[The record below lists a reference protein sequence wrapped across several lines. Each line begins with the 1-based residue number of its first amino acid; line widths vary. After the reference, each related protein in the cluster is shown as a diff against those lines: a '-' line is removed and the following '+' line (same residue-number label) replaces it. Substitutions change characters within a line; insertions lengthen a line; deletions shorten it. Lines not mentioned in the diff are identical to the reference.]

1 MDKPILRKLMIEKRH
16 EYMEEDKKN
25 SNKIIFDKLKNILTQ
40 YENIGSYYNFD
51 DEVDTVNINNWILA
65 NNKNLYLPK
74 VNNGK
79 IDFYKVNDLK
89 DVHEGTFGVMEPNAD
104 HFTDINNIECII
116 VPMVAFNNENYRL
129 GFGKAHYDFAFPKP
143 NL

>member
-65 NNKNLYLPK
+65 NNKNLLDQTIDGLRTLKPFEYVGEYQNGTSYKTNQLVSLNNNLYLSK
-74 VNNGK
+74 EDNNTTTPPSDK
-79 IDFYKVNDLK
+79 
-89 DVHEGTFGVMEPNAD
+89 
-104 HFTDINNIECII
+104 
-116 VPMVAFNNENYRL
+116 
-129 GFGKAHYDFAFPKP
+129 
-143 NL
+143 